1 MDQIRT
7 FVASAASLFAL
18 AVCAVVVAAV
28 LVRGMRET
36 VERVETWRRRR
47 WFRRSVR
54 RTVVLDDNESYP
66 ANNGLGFL
74 DARAAL
80 WRDAVARRK
89 AGPSLDDIH
98 AAAYRERPQGKG

>member
-1 MDQIRT
+1 MDEIRT

-28 LVRGMRET
+28 LVALMHEG
-36 VERVETWRRRR
+36 VGRVETWRLRRR
-47 WFRRSVR
+47 WRQNQARRR
-54 RTVVLDDNESYP
+54 AES
-66 ANNGLGFL
+66 

-80 WRDAVARRK
+80 WRDAVTRRK

-98 AAAYRERPQGKG
+98 AAAYRERPKGKG